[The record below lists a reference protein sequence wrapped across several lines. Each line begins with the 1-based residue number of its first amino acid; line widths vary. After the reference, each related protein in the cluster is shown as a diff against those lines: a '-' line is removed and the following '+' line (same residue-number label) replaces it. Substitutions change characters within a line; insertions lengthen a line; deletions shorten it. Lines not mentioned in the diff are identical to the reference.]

1 MHYEYG
7 MNSKRTDW
15 IMKRN
20 GSYIMVDKWE
30 FSNQV
35 LELQELIAVSSFISR
50 KPSCLW
56 DFSLIFLSLQCLVPR
71 PARVKL
77 TIAWMKLWKSH
88 WISQGMGER
97 ESFVFMVCQ
106 AIYEQQ
112 STELHQILV
121 ESIITQNT
129 IGTQGTMDLYVSR
142 N

>member
-1 MHYEYG
+1 
-7 MNSKRTDW
+7 
-15 IMKRN
+15 
-20 GSYIMVDKWE
+20 
-30 FSNQV
+30 
-35 LELQELIAVSSFISR
+35 
-50 KPSCLW
+50 
-56 DFSLIFLSLQCLVPR
+56 
-71 PARVKL
+71 
-77 TIAWMKLWKSH
+77 
-88 WISQGMGER
+88 MGER